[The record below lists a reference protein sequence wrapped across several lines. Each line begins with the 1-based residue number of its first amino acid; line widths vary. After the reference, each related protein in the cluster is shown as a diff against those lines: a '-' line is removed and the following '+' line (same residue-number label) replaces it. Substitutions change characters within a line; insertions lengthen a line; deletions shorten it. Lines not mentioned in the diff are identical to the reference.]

1 MTLYTFQYNNYYN
14 RIIKGYDTLAEYPN
28 EIYQQANIQNFNPND
43 GVSAEIVLNTDRPD
57 VDYLIA
63 VDNDGN
69 IDSRWFIMEARRI
82 RMGQFHFTLLRDVVY
97 DFKQTIITSP
107 CFIEKATIPVNNP
120 LIYNSE
126 NMGYNEIKTEEVLLK
141 DKLQIPWIIGYIKK
155 DIANQP
161 TITIP
166 EDVSTDGLDVIVP
179 TITDYRLYQYVGKE
193 IAANPHDIKFG
204 LRTYNIGISG
214 ANPLIYGIDTNG
226 NLADPPIGEKDGD
239 VFGTRLG
246 SSGSYGFVRL
256 GNDSNTTYEL
266 YDEIPAAASSYK
278 DALVGLSSSVPSY
291 LSLGTDGRP
300 TYIEEM
306 NTILIDQNKTV
317 YAEDTQTTYLVNIKA
332 VRTNNYVNETVNPT
346 SGIGTTLIKVANA
359 CESLEI
365 ANNNQ
370 FTTAKSPY
378 SVGATFDIYQVSLS
392 PIAKESTN
400 FTLPVH
406 TMKSC
411 INQPY
416 NIFAIP
422 CGVLEGIGS
431 EGFNIETSAEKA
443 YKTAAAI
450 SNALGSNLIDLQLL
464 PYCPLPEKYITYGR
478 GLPTQPS
485 GYALN
490 FNKMEEGKDYT
501 YIEVGGGTRNYQ
513 VLLYV
518 DIPDFTVEQMWK
530 PVRDENGFIDGMA
543 PAIYVETPTTPIN
556 MKVENET
563 VKYRLVSPNYN
574 GAFEISAAKNKGLFA
589 IKADCSYKPF
599 SPYIRVYPQFDG
611 LYGSNFGDSRGLIC
625 GGDFSLPQVSDAW
638 VEYQTQNKNY
648 QVMFD
653 RQIQNLEFNNAL
665 NRQEAR
671 LSAITGALGAGAQ
684 SGAIAGGVG
693 GPIAGAI
700 AGGVGAALSA
710 AGGIADIQ
718 LMKQRQ
724 AEQLDYTKDQFGY
737 ELGNIKA
744 RPDNITKIS
753 AFDINNKLFPFVEKY
768 EATYEERQALI
779 NKIKYNGMTVMT
791 IGTIRQY
798 IESTPSYIKGK
809 IIRLEGLNEDF
820 HIATAIAEEINK
832 GVYI

>member
-82 RMGQFHFTLLRDVVY
+82 RMGQYHFSLLRDVVY

-107 CFIEKATIPVNNP
+107 CFIEKATIPINNP

-141 DKLQIPWIIGYIKK
+141 DKLQIPWIVGYIKK
-155 DIANQP
+155 DITNEP

-166 EDVSTDGLDVIVP
+166 EDVTTEGIDIVVP
-179 TITDYRLYQYVGKE
+179 TLADYRLSQYVNKE
-193 IAANPHDIKFG
+193 IATKQRDAKFG
-204 LRTYNIGISG
+204 MRTYNIGISG
-214 ANPLIYGIDTNG
+214 ANPLIYGINPIG
-226 NLADPPIGEKDGD
+226 NLTDPPIGEAGE
-239 VFGTRLG
+239 VFGTRKG
-246 SSGSYGFVRL
+246 SSGNYGFLRK
-256 GNDSNTTYEL
+256 GSDNAAISNLCNEIPKAAKDFL
-266 YDEIPAAASSYK
+266 YDLL
-278 DALVGLSSSVPSY
+278 DLSSKIPSY
-291 LSLGTDGRP
+291 LPFGKEGNPYYVEDISTVLTD
-300 TYIEEM
+300 T
-306 NTILIDQNKTV
+306 NKV
-317 YAEDTQTTYLVNIKA
+317 LYVEDTQTTYLVKIKA
-332 VRTNNYVNETVNPT
+332 VRTNNYINASVIPN
-346 SGIGTTLIKVANA
+346 SGIGGTFIKIANK
-359 CESLEI
+359 CPSLET

-370 FTTAKSPY
+370 FTDSKSPY
-378 SVGATFDIYQVSLS
+378 SVGATFDIYTVELEQ
-392 PIAKESTN
+392 IARTSTS

-422 CGVLEGIGS
+422 CGVLEGVGS
-431 EGFNIETSAEKA
+431 AGFNLETSAEKA
-443 YKTAAAI
+443 YKTAAAV

-478 GLPTQPS
+478 GLPSQPTS
-485 GYALN
+485 YAVN
-490 FNKMEEGKDYT
+490 FGKMEENKDYT

-513 VLLYV
+513 VLLYI
-518 DIPDFTVEQMWK
+518 DIPDFTVEQMWE
-530 PVRDENGFIDGMA
+530 PIRDENGYIEGMA
-543 PAIYVETPTTPIN
+543 PAIYVDCPTTPIA

-563 VKYRLVSPNYN
+563 IKYRLVSPNYN
-574 GAFEISAAKNKGLFA
+574 GAFEISAAQNKGLFA

-599 SPYIRVYPQFDG
+599 TPYIRVYPQFDG
-611 LYGSNFGDSRGLIC
+611 LYGSNFGDARGLIC

-653 RQIQNLEFNNAL
+653 RQIQNLKENNKL
-665 NRQEAR
+665 NLKEAR
-671 LSAITGALGAGAQ
+671 ASALTGTLSAGGQ
-684 SGAIAGGVG
+684 GAIIGSVA
-693 GPIAGAI
+693 GPIGGAV
-700 AGGVGAALSA
+700 AGGVGAAFSA
-710 AGGIADIQ
+710 IGGAADIH
-718 LMKQRQ
+718 LMKARQ

-768 EATYEERQALI
+768 EATYEEKQALI

-798 IESTPSYIKGK
+798 IDSTPSYIKGK
-809 IIRLEGLNEDF
+809 IIRMEGLNEDF